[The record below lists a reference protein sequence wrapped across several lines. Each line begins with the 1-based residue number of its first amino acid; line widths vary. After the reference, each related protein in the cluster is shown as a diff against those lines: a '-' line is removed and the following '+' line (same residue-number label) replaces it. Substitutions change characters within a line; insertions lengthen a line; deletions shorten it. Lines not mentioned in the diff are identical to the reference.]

1 MASSQLESMNTSII
15 CALSQSRDRR
25 KQKMSK
31 QRNTPTELL
40 ASMLTVVPQPKRM
53 KYYDLK
59 KNWRHVK
66 RHLADKVLNDILVA
80 DFNKF
85 TFGSWKQEFTSGQFP
100 SDFET
105 MDWYSEHRGRRSAF
119 WKYTKAGACHW
130 LVNFNLRLAMLVMP
144 TRPWRII
151 TSDKHSTVWDS
162 DKTIFEFNFQAL
174 GIDPAECFSLA
185 FEVIGSPGEYLAVP
199 FACPV
204 GLRRWRRRQ
213 RGTRTGMRQP
223 QNSPETYRPN
233 KHDLKMSRFVIRC
246 ATDAPII
253 TKKRKSKMTR
263 WYTSI
268 TVYGQCRDLDEFCD
282 TYYFAD
288 VHDDTDFADVH
299 DDTVDLDLNS
309 VVPMPAEI
317 AGGTK
322 AAQIAWQM
330 ENWGCS
336 GNAYANDDGSDDDYR
351 HSSFDF
357 LTDDGPPEKVFE
369 AMARRFP
376 SLEFI
381 IYSVDMQDTSTR
393 SGRYL
398 KDGRII
404 DVHKVPDLDT
414 EIRERIRPDMTEQE
428 KRQLAWWCASEKD
441 LLEVGVW
448 LEEIERVAE
457 EAEAQNLRPDKVLLS

>member
-162 DKTIFEFNFQAL
+162 DKTIFEFNFQAF

-213 RGTRTGMRQP
+213 RGTRTGMKQP

-246 ATDAPII
+246 ATDVPILP
-253 TKKRKSKMTR
+253 KK
-263 WYTSI
+263 
-268 TVYGQCRDLDEFCD
+268 
-282 TYYFAD
+282 
-288 VHDDTDFADVH
+288 
-299 DDTVDLDLNS
+299 
-309 VVPMPAEI
+309 
-317 AGGTK
+317 
-322 AAQIAWQM
+322 
-330 ENWGCS
+330 
-336 GNAYANDDGSDDDYR
+336 GN
-351 HSSFDF
+351 
-357 LTDDGPPEKVFE
+357 
-369 AMARRFP
+369 RR
-376 SLEFI
+376 
-381 IYSVDMQDTSTR
+381 
-393 SGRYL
+393 
-398 KDGRII
+398 
-404 DVHKVPDLDT
+404 
-414 EIRERIRPDMTEQE
+414 
-428 KRQLAWWCASEKD
+428 
-441 LLEVGVW
+441 
-448 LEEIERVAE
+448 
-457 EAEAQNLRPDKVLLS
+457 